1 MKPILA
7 GLLVL
12 LSLTAAAQ
20 TKTYRYFSP
29 YKNLSIT
36 KMRASLAMEAKPV
49 YLPVAT
55 TGLYGNFN
63 QPIRFSFTGTSTR
76 TFTDSKKGWL
86 QVASYGLLI
95 ARSFTRYGNSPDG
108 DLQTLRANYRVRD

>member
-12 LSLTAAAQ
+12 LSLTATTQ

-29 YKNLSIT
+29 YKNLSVT
-36 KMRASLAMEAKPV
+36 KMRASLATEAKPV
-49 YLPVAT
+49 YPPVETSAYF
-55 TGLYGNFN
+55 GKFN
-63 QPIRFSFTGTSTR
+63 QRAGLSFTGTSAR
-76 TFTDSKKGWL
+76 TLTDSKKGWL
-86 QVASYGLLI
+86 QAASYGLLI